1 MKQRDKKRIIKVV
14 ETEDKRSLVVAIN
27 KFRWI
32 GCLFRSLL
40 GILSL
45 LLLATTIV
53 TVVYGYGFWAFAP
66 GILCLLCWAGAWL
79 KSNDR
84 LKERIYLELLEET
97 LLKSGKLSDPF
108 LTKQLNVSLDT
119 IDCITINGEAQR
131 YEYVVMQEKLPLYVV
146 KINLEAEN
154 RSRD

>member
-1 MKQRDKKRIIKVV
+1 MIIGGEGTLLLIHLWINTTEMKQRDKKRIIKVV

-53 TVVYGYGFWAFAP
+53 TVVYGYGF
-66 GILCLLCWAGAWL
+66 GGC
-79 KSNDR
+79 
-84 LKERIYLELLEET
+84 
-97 LLKSGKLSDPF
+97 LSDNTP
-108 LTKQLNVSLDT
+108 SH
-119 IDCITINGEAQR
+119 CPEG
-131 YEYVVMQEKLPLYVV
+131 
-146 KINLEAEN
+146 
-154 RSRD
+154 